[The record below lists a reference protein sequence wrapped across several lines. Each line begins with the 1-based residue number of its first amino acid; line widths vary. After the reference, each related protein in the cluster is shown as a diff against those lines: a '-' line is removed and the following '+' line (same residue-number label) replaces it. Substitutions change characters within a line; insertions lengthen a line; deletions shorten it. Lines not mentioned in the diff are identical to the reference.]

1 MNNYS
6 IESYFTICHS
16 AGFFF
21 TLINFEKANIY
32 QSKKKSTKYSTDIDY
47 KEENKS
53 VQIAKEVCCSISY
66 TSGVSL
72 G

>member
-1 MNNYS
+1 M
-6 IESYFTICHS
+6 
-16 AGFFF
+16 
-21 TLINFEKANIY
+21 Y